1 MIDVLLVEDQPLL
14 RAGLRLILDGEPDL
28 RVVGEA
34 HDGVDAI
41 GKARALRPAVIL
53 MDLNLPRI
61 DGIGATSRIL
71 AADPGIKVLVM
82 TVLDDEATVLEA
94 LRAGASGYLLKEARP
109 EELVHAVRA
118 VASGDAVLHPSVTRR
133 LLHAVRPLLY
143 ETQPVQPPWPP
154 SLTPREREILL
165 HLARGR
171 SNSEIARELV
181 IAESTVKTHVGGVL
195 TKLGLRDR
203 IHAAI
208 YAHERGLVR

>member
-28 RVVGEA
+28 RVIGEA

-41 GKARALRPAVIL
+41 GKARALRPAVVL

-133 LLHAVRPLLY
+133 LLYAVRPLLLGA
-143 ETQPVQPPWPP
+143 QPVQPSWPP